1 MSAFLEKPDAKSH
14 AKSHAKSDSK
24 SDAKLNDEQ
33 DIDGLDDVNDLMIR
47 KTFDDNKSIEDISHR
62 FFDYDLKKAWD
73 NIIRINGRQKSNQHR
88 NVIRNGVYGLEDA
101 KDYKETEEYMFPPLK
116 QATKYILYDEQPKN
130 IPAKKVLGDTNLNR
144 MIDDYFGGKK
154 RSTKSKKCVRKT
166 RRARKT
172 RK

>member
-1 MSAFLEKPDAKSH
+1 MSAFLQKSDAKSH
-14 AKSHAKSDSK
+14 EKSDYK
-24 SDAKLNDEQ
+24 SDAKQ

-47 KTFDDNKSIEDISHR
+47 KTFDRNKSIEEISR
-62 FFDYDLKKAWD
+62 IFFKYDLKKACD
-73 NIIRINGRQKSNQHR
+73 NIIRINGRQSSKHNQHR
-88 NVIRNGVYGLEDA
+88 NDVKNGVYGLKDA
-101 KDYKETEEYMFPPLK
+101 KDYKEVEESIFNPIDKLK
-116 QATKYILYDEQPKN
+116 QATKYILDDKQPKN

-172 RK
+172 KK